1 MAKIGLDLRFWRQG
15 TGGLGRYSRNLL
27 QELLKIDQINTYV
40 AILTPADKA
49 EFDLQAPNLQELI
62 VEVPHY
68 SLAEQ
73 RQLAKI
79 LTSQKFDLVH
89 FTHFNHPIR
98 YRGAFVVTLHD
109 LIMHLY
115 PSPAQQKSL
124 IKNLAYRAVIRD
136 CRRAAKI
143 IVPSEATKQDLV
155 KILRF
160 PVEKIVITPEGS
172 EGIFRP
178 HNSEEIKAIKAKF
191 KLPEQFLLFVSRWT
205 HYKGL
210 PTLLEAYQQLQKTH
224 SQLGLVI
231 CGSPEKNSEV
241 VEAQVRQLAAANPL
255 VITPGFVSD
264 VDLAALYSAATVY
277 VHPSLYEGFGIM
289 ILEAMAAG
297 VPVVTS
303 NVSSLPE
310 VVGEAGLL
318 IDPKSPPEIASAIER
333 ILSDSTL
340 AKELIR
346 KGYERVKQYSWKRMA
361 EQTLTVYKEILGQE
375 KNLDD

>member
-27 QELLKIDQINTYV
+27 QELLKIDQTNTYT

-62 VEVPHY
+62 IEVPHY

-79 LTSQKFDLVH
+79 LTNQKFDLVH

-98 YRGAFVVTLHD
+98 YRRPFVVTIHD

-115 PSPAQQKSL
+115 PSPAQQKSFL
-124 IKNLAYRAVIRD
+124 KNLAYRAVIRD
-136 CRRAAKI
+136 CRRADKI
-143 IVPSEATKQDLV
+143 IVPSQATKQDLV
-155 KILRF
+155 RMLRF
-160 PVEKIVITPEGS
+160 PAEKIVVTPEGS
-172 EGIFRP
+172 EEIFR
-178 HNSEEIKAIKAKF
+178 HHSSEEIKAIKTKF
-191 KLPEQFLLFVSRWT
+191 DLPEQFLLFVSRWT

-210 PTLLEAYQQLQKTH
+210 PALLEAYQQLQKTH
-224 SQLGLVI
+224 PQLGLVI
-231 CGSPEKNSEV
+231 CGSPEKNSET
-241 VEAQVRQLAAANPL
+241 VEAQVRQLAATNPL
-255 VITPGFVSD
+255 VVTPGFVSD
-264 VDLAALYSAATVY
+264 ADLAALYSAATVY

-318 IDPKSPPEIASAIER
+318 VDPKSSAEIASAVER
-333 ILSDSTL
+333 IMNDATL

-346 KGYERVKQYSWKRMA
+346 KGYERVTHYSWVKMA
-361 EQTLTVYKEILGQE
+361 EQTLAVYKEVLG
-375 KNLDD
+375 

>member
-27 QELLKIDQINTYV
+27 QELLKIDQTNTYT

-62 VEVPHY
+62 IDVPHY

-79 LTSQKFDLVH
+79 LTNQKFDLVH

-98 YRGAFVVTLHD
+98 YRQPFVITIHD

-115 PSPAQQKSL
+115 PSPAQRRSL

-160 PVEKIVITPEGS
+160 PLEKIIVTPEGS
-172 EGIFRP
+172 EAIFRP
-178 HNSEEIKAIKAKF
+178 HSPEEIRGIKAKL

-210 PTLLEAYQQLQKTH
+210 PALLEAYQQLQKTH
-224 SQLGLVI
+224 PQLGLVI
-231 CGSPEKNSEV
+231 CGSPEKNSEA
-241 VEAQVRQLAAANPL
+241 VETQVRQLAAANPL
-255 VITPGFVSD
+255 VVTPGFVSD
-264 VDLAALYSAATVY
+264 ADLATLYSAATVY

-297 VPVVTS
+297 APVVTS

-318 IDPKSPPEIASAIER
+318 IDPKSPSEIVSAVER
-333 ILSDSTL
+333 ILKDPVL
-340 AKELIR
+340 AKELVR
-346 KGYERVKQYSWKRMA
+346 KGYERVRQYSWAKMA
-361 EQTLTVYKEILGQE
+361 EQTLAVYKEVLG
-375 KNLDD
+375 